1 MFSKS
6 DRLLVLAAHLGSI
19 SVGFFAVH
27 GVMEQAKA
35 PLGSPVYSKDG
46 PSPTHFSILRIPSP
60 ASHPQA
66 GVLPKRSLG
75 FRPAKAIPRPPH
87 TTRKHTIRPTPL
99 RIRPPSAAP
108 PWATA
113 AGLTGPVP

>member
-66 GVLPKRSLG
+66 GVLPKRLFSVLLELPGDFSLDG
-75 FRPAKAIPRPPH
+75 
-87 TTRKHTIRPTPL
+87 L
-99 RIRPPSAAP
+99 R
-108 PWATA
+108 
-113 AGLTGPVP
+113 GPERRQRSL